1 MKREKLK
8 AQNKDFQRALEQL
21 PSEVQPSNTPAVD
34 MNVKEEADFMI
45 KPEPTK
51 HGYPEVRSSSRA
63 LNAGK
68 CIRELDKQDQNKN

>member
-8 AQNKDFQRALEQL
+8 AQIKDFQRALEQL
-21 PSEVQPSNTPAVD
+21 PSKVQPSNTSAV
-34 MNVKEEADFMI
+34 MKEEPDLVI
-45 KPEPTK
+45 KAEPTK